1 MAGKIRFDFTIH
13 HSGYFEWNP
22 SLEYVAGEVSVIGN
36 VDPNLLSH
44 FEIQDICVDAG
55 GPINSRIYYLIPGGN
70 LEQGL
75 RLITLNDDVT
85 YMCELHAEGS
95 TNEIT
100 PYVEPEVKPIA
111 IKEPIVELD
120 QPIAVEKSWE
130 MNDEDDGTDSEEVAL
145 VMGEHT
151 GGSDN
156 IISFTTSVVDPNDVS
171 EKPIK
176 SLRDSSVGGAMDD
189 NDVGG

>member
-1 MAGKIRFDFTIH
+1 MANEIRFDFTIH

-100 PYVEPEVKPIA
+100 PYVEPEVKLIA

-130 MNDEDDGTDSEEVAL
+130 MNDEDDGTDSEEVTL

>member
-1 MAGKIRFDFTIH
+1 MAAKIRFDFTIH

-55 GPINSRIYYLIPGGN
+55 GPINSRIYYLIPSGN

-85 YMCELHAEGS
+85 YMCELHAKGS